1 MSPVARPL
9 ALPLIPVVLGDS
21 RQTFRVPVRTAAK
34 FGFKGKAWAGA
45 SEPAKHFVRS
55 LLLKSPDLRLTA
67 EGAQKHNWLRGAE
80 DLSQAPQKCA
90 YFRADV
96 TQSLL
101 DFR

>member
-1 MSPVARPL
+1 ML
-9 ALPLIPVVLGDS
+9 
-21 RQTFRVPVRTAAK
+21 TAAK
-34 FGFKGKAWAGA
+34 YGFKGKAWAGRA

-67 EGAQKHNWLRGAE
+67 EGAQKHDWLRGAE
-80 DLSQAPQKCA
+80 DLSQTPRKCA